1 MERRGAD
8 PERPRGTIEADGRPV
23 EQEPFMQHD
32 GSNSARA
39 RSARIR
45 TSHDY
50 EATEL
55 DTMRRHAAAR
65 ELRQRPSFVMRLS
78 SLVGRARGLGAE
90 TVQALDAESER
101 EIGARVDV

>member
-1 MERRGAD
+1 
-8 PERPRGTIEADGRPV
+8 
-23 EQEPFMQHD
+23 MQHD

-45 TSHDY
+45 ASHDY

-65 ELRQRPSFVMRLS
+65 ELQQRPSFVMRLS
-78 SLVGRARGLGAE
+78 SLLGRALGLGVGTA
-90 TVQALDAESER
+90 QALDSESEP
-101 EIGARVDV
+101 EIIARVDV